1 LHGVRIPDQGAPLRA
16 NFACLGETYV
26 ENNSIRVPVTF
37 TDRMRVWFKWVV
49 DPLGRF
55 FLNLGMTPNMM
66 TGMGLAGNFLG
77 AYFISQGKL
86 VLGGW
91 LVLVMT
97 PIDALDG
104 TMARL
109 RGDPSDFGAFVDSV
123 SDRYAEMAI
132 LGGLMYYFAI
142 RGNALGTTLA
152 FAAAAGSI
160 LVSYVKARAE
170 SLKYEA
176 KVGLMTRMERYLV
189 LAPLLV
195 FNQPIIALW
204 ILAILGNFTA
214 LQRIWFVRRQAHAQ
228 MKKLS

>member
-1 LHGVRIPDQGAPLRA
+1 MGVS
-16 NFACLGETYV
+16 FV
-26 ENNSIRVPVTF
+26 ENNGVRMPVTL
-37 TDRMRVWFKWVV
+37 TDRMRIWFKWVV

-55 FLNLGMTPNMM
+55 FLNIGMTPNMM
-66 TGMGLAGNFLG
+66 TALGLAGNFIG

-86 VLGGW
+86 MLGGW
-91 LVLVMT
+91 LMLIMT

-123 SDRYAEMAI
+123 SDRYAELAI
-132 LGGLMYYFAI
+132 LGGLLYYFAMQ
-142 RGNALGTTLA
+142 GNPLGSTLA
-152 FAAAAGSI
+152 FAAAAGSV
-160 LVSYVKARAE
+160 LVSYVRARAE
-170 SLKYEA
+170 GLHYEA
-176 KVGLMTRMERYLV
+176 RVGIMTRVERYLV

-214 LQRIWFVRRQAHAQ
+214 LQRILFVRKQAHAQ
-228 MKKLS
+228 MK

>member
-1 LHGVRIPDQGAPLRA
+1 VTFVENDGVRM
-16 NFACLGETYV
+16 
-26 ENNSIRVPVTF
+26 PVTF
-37 TDRMRVWFKWVV
+37 TDRMRVWFKWMI

-66 TGMGLAGNFLG
+66 TTLGLAGNFVG
-77 AYFISQGKL
+77 AFFIARGNL

-91 LVLVMT
+91 LVVIMT

-123 SDRYAEMAI
+123 SDRYSEMAI
-132 LGGLMYYFAI
+132 LGGLMYYFAM
-142 RGNALGTTLA
+142 RGNALGSTLA

-170 SLKYEA
+170 SLHYDA
-176 KVGLMTRMERYLV
+176 KVGLLTRMERYLV

-195 FNQPIIALW
+195 LNQPIIALW

-228 MKKLS
+228 MK

>member
-1 LHGVRIPDQGAPLRA
+1 VESNGVH
-16 NFACLGETYV
+16 
-26 ENNSIRVPVTF
+26 VPVTF
-37 TDRMRVWFKWVV
+37 TDRLRDWFKWVV

-55 FLNLGMTPNMM
+55 FLSLGMTPNMM
-66 TGMGLAGNFLG
+66 TALGLFGNFLG

-91 LVLVMT
+91 VVLIVT

-123 SDRYAEMAI
+123 SDRYAELAI
-132 LGGLMYYFAI
+132 LGGLTYFFAMQ
-142 RGNALGTTLA
+142 GNTLGSILA
-152 FAAAAGSI
+152 FAAAAGSV

-170 SLKYEA
+170 SLDFEA
-176 KVGLMTRMERYLV
+176 KVGLLTRAERYLV

-214 LQRIWFVRRQAHAQ
+214 LQRIWFVRRQAHAK
-228 MKKLS
+228 MR

>member
-1 LHGVRIPDQGAPLRA
+1 MTSVESNGVH
-16 NFACLGETYV
+16 
-26 ENNSIRVPVTF
+26 VPVTF
-37 TDRMRVWFKWVV
+37 TDRLRDWFKWVV

-55 FLNLGMTPNMM
+55 FLSLGMTPNMM
-66 TGMGLAGNFLG
+66 TALGLFGNFLG

-91 LVLVMT
+91 VVLIVT

-123 SDRYAEMAI
+123 SDRYAELAI
-132 LGGLMYYFAI
+132 LGGLTYFFAMQ
-142 RGNALGTTLA
+142 GNTLGSILA
-152 FAAAAGSI
+152 FAAAAGSV

-170 SLKYEA
+170 SLDFEA
-176 KVGLMTRMERYLV
+176 KVGLLTRAERYLV

-214 LQRIWFVRRQAHAQ
+214 LQRIWFVRRQAHAK
-228 MKKLS
+228 MR

>member
-1 LHGVRIPDQGAPLRA
+1 MGVI
-16 NFACLGETYV
+16 FV
-26 ENNSIRVPVTF
+26 ENNGVRVPVTF

-55 FLNLGMTPNMM
+55 FLRLGMTPNMM
-66 TGMGLAGNFLG
+66 TTLGMAGNFIG

-91 LVLVMT
+91 LVLIMT
-97 PIDALDG
+97 PVDALDG

-109 RGDPSDFGAFVDSV
+109 LGEPSDFGAFVDSV

-132 LGGLMYYFAI
+132 LGGLMYYFATQ
-142 RGNALGTTLA
+142 GNALGSTLA

-170 SLKYEA
+170 SLHYEA
-176 KVGLMTRMERYLV
+176 KVGILTRVERYLV

-228 MKKLS
+228 MK

>member
-1 LHGVRIPDQGAPLRA
+1 V
-16 NFACLGETYV
+16 EKV
-26 ENNSIRVPVTF
+26 ENNGVRMPVTL
-37 TDRMRVWFKWVV
+37 TDRMRVWFKWVI

-55 FLNLGMTPNMM
+55 FLSLGMTPNMM
-66 TGMGLAGNFLG
+66 TALGLAGNFVG
-77 AYFISQGKL
+77 AYFIARGNL

-91 LVLVMT
+91 LVLIMT

-132 LGGLMYYFAI
+132 LGGLMYYFAM
-142 RGNALGTTLA
+142 RGNALGSTLA

-228 MKKLS
+228 MR

>member
-1 LHGVRIPDQGAPLRA
+1 MTSVESNGVH
-16 NFACLGETYV
+16 
-26 ENNSIRVPVTF
+26 VPVTF
-37 TDRMRVWFKWVV
+37 TDRLRDWFKWVV

-55 FLNLGMTPNMM
+55 FLSLGMTPNMM
-66 TGMGLAGNFLG
+66 TALGLFGNFLG

-91 LVLVMT
+91 VVLIVT

-123 SDRYAEMAI
+123 SDRYAELAI
-132 LGGLMYYFAI
+132 LGGLMYFFAMQ
-142 RGNALGTTLA
+142 GNTLGSILA
-152 FAAAAGSI
+152 FAAAAGSV

-170 SLKYEA
+170 SLDFEA
-176 KVGLMTRMERYLV
+176 KVGLLTRAERYLV

-214 LQRIWFVRRQAHAQ
+214 LQRIWFVRRQAHAK
-228 MKKLS
+228 MR

>member
-1 LHGVRIPDQGAPLRA
+1 MGVT
-16 NFACLGETYV
+16 FV
-26 ENNSIRVPVTF
+26 ENNGVHVPVTF

-55 FLNLGMTPNMM
+55 FLSLGMTPNMM
-66 TGMGLAGNFLG
+66 TTLGMVGNFIG

-91 LVLVMT
+91 LMLIMT

-132 LGGLMYYFAI
+132 LGGLMYYFAT
-142 RGNALGTTLA
+142 RGNALGSTLA

-170 SLKYEA
+170 SLHYEA
-176 KVGLMTRMERYLV
+176 KVGILTRVERYLV

-228 MKKLS
+228 MK

>member
-1 LHGVRIPDQGAPLRA
+1 MENDGVRM
-16 NFACLGETYV
+16 
-26 ENNSIRVPVTF
+26 PVTF
-37 TDRMRVWFKWVV
+37 TDRMRGWFKWVV

-55 FLNLGMTPNMM
+55 FLSIGMTPNMM
-66 TGMGLAGNFLG
+66 TALGLAGNFVG
-77 AYFISQGKL
+77 AFFIAQGNL

-91 LVLVMT
+91 LVVIMT

-132 LGGLMYYFAI
+132 LGGLMYYFAM
-142 RGNALGTTLA
+142 RGNALGSSLA

-170 SLKYEA
+170 SLHYEA

-214 LQRIWFVRRQAHAQ
+214 LQRIWFVRRQAHFQ
-228 MKKLS
+228 MK

>member
-1 LHGVRIPDQGAPLRA
+1 M
-16 NFACLGETYV
+16 
-26 ENNSIRVPVTF
+26 ENNGVRVPVTF
-37 TDRMRVWFKWVV
+37 TDRMRSWFKWVI

-55 FLNLGMTPNMM
+55 FLGIGMTPNMM
-66 TGMGLAGNFLG
+66 TSLGLAGNFVG

-91 LVLVMT
+91 LVVIMT

-123 SDRYAEMAI
+123 SDRYAELAI
-132 LGGLMYYFAI
+132 LGGLMFYFATHE
-142 RGNALGTTLA
+142 NALGSTLA

-160 LVSYVKARAE
+160 MVSYVRARAQ
-170 SLKYEA
+170 SLQYEA
-176 KVGLMTRMERYLV
+176 KVGIMTRMERYLV

-195 FNQPIIALW
+195 LNQPIIALW
-204 ILAILGNFTA
+204 ILAILGNITA
-214 LQRIWFVRRQAHAQ
+214 LQRIWFVRKQAHAQ
-228 MKKLS
+228 MK

>member
-1 LHGVRIPDQGAPLRA
+1 MD
-16 NFACLGETYV
+16 
-26 ENNSIRVPVTF
+26 NNGIRVPVTL
-37 TDRMRVWFKWVV
+37 TDRMRIWFKWVV
-49 DPLGRF
+49 DPVGRF
-55 FLNLGMTPNMM
+55 FLNIGVTPNMM
-66 TGMGLAGNFLG
+66 TTLGLAGNFLG

-91 LVLVMT
+91 LVLIMT
-97 PIDALDG
+97 PVDALDG

-123 SDRYAEMAI
+123 SDRYAELAI
-132 LGGLMYYFAI
+132 LGGLMYYFASQ
-142 RGNALGTTLA
+142 GDALGSSLA
-152 FAAAAGSI
+152 FAAAAGSM

-170 SLKYEA
+170 SLQYEA
-176 KVGLMTRMERYLV
+176 KIGLLTRVERYLV

-214 LQRIWFVRRQAHAQ
+214 LQRIWFVRRQAHEH
-228 MKKLS
+228 MK

>member
-1 LHGVRIPDQGAPLRA
+1 VT
-16 NFACLGETYV
+16 FV
-26 ENNSIRVPVTF
+26 ENNGVRMPVTL

-66 TGMGLAGNFLG
+66 TALGLAGNFVG
-77 AYFISQGKL
+77 AFFIAQGNL

-91 LVLVMT
+91 LVLIMT
-97 PIDALDG
+97 PVDALDG

-132 LGGLMYYFAI
+132 LGGLMYYFAMQ
-142 RGNALGTTLA
+142 GNALGSTLA

-204 ILAILGNFTA
+204 VLAVLGNFTA

-228 MKKLS
+228 MKKVSSIANKF

>member
-1 LHGVRIPDQGAPLRA
+1 MESNGVH
-16 NFACLGETYV
+16 
-26 ENNSIRVPVTF
+26 VPVTF
-37 TDRMRVWFKWVV
+37 TDRLRDWFKWVV

-55 FLNLGMTPNMM
+55 FLSLGMTPNMM
-66 TGMGLAGNFLG
+66 TALGLFGNFLG

-91 LVLVMT
+91 VVLIVT

-123 SDRYAEMAI
+123 SDRYAELAI
-132 LGGLMYYFAI
+132 LGGLTYFFAMQ
-142 RGNALGTTLA
+142 GNTLGSILA
-152 FAAAAGSI
+152 FAAAAGSV

-170 SLKYEA
+170 SLDFEA
-176 KVGLMTRMERYLV
+176 KVGLLTRAERYLV

-214 LQRIWFVRRQAHAQ
+214 LQRIWFVRRQAHAK
-228 MKKLS
+228 MR

>member
-1 LHGVRIPDQGAPLRA
+1 MASVESNGV
-16 NFACLGETYV
+16 
-26 ENNSIRVPVTF
+26 RVPVTF
-37 TDRMRVWFKWVV
+37 TDRLRAWFKWVI

-66 TGMGLAGNFLG
+66 TALGLLGNFLG

-86 VLGGW
+86 VLGGC
-91 LVLVMT
+91 LVLIMT

-109 RGDPSDFGAFVDSV
+109 RGDPSEFGAFVDSV
-123 SDRYAEMAI
+123 SDRYAELAI
-132 LGGLMYYFAI
+132 LGGLMYFFAMQ
-142 RGNALGTTLA
+142 GNALGSTLA
-152 FAAAAGSI
+152 FAAAAGSV
-160 LVSYVKARAE
+160 LVSYVRTRAE
-170 SLKYEA
+170 SLGFEA
-176 KVGLMTRMERYLV
+176 KVGLLTRAERYLV

-214 LQRIWFVRRQAHAQ
+214 LQRIWFVRKQAHAQ
-228 MKKLS
+228 MK

>member
-1 LHGVRIPDQGAPLRA
+1 MEQKSIP
-16 NFACLGETYV
+16 
-26 ENNSIRVPVTF
+26 VPVTL
-37 TDRMRVWFKWVV
+37 TDRLRGWFKWAV
-49 DPLGRF
+49 DPLGKF
-55 FLNLGMTPNMM
+55 FLNLGLTPNMM
-66 TGMGLAGNFLG
+66 TALGMAGNFLG
-77 AYFISQGKL
+77 AYFLSQGKL

-91 LVLVMT
+91 LVLIMT

-123 SDRYAEMAI
+123 SDRYAELAI
-132 LGGLMYYFAI
+132 LGGLLYYFATQ
-142 RGNALGTTLA
+142 GNALGSTLA
-152 FAAAAGSI
+152 FAAASGSV

-170 SLKYEA
+170 SLHYEA
-176 KVGLMTRMERYLV
+176 KIGLLTRVERYLV

-204 ILAILGNFTA
+204 ILAIFGNFTA

-228 MKKLS
+228 MK

>member
-1 LHGVRIPDQGAPLRA
+1 
-16 NFACLGETYV
+16 V
-26 ENNSIRVPVTF
+26 ENNGVRVSVTF
-37 TDRMRVWFKWVV
+37 TDRMRGWFKWIV

-55 FLNLGMTPNMM
+55 FLGLGMTPNMM
-66 TGMGLAGNFLG
+66 TALGLAGNFVG
-77 AYFISQGKL
+77 AYFISQGNL

-132 LGGLMYYFAI
+132 LGGLMYYFAM
-142 RGNALGTTLA
+142 RGNALGSTLA

-170 SLKYEA
+170 SLHYGA
-176 KVGLMTRMERYLV
+176 KVGLLTRMERYLV

-195 FNQPIIALW
+195 FNQPILALW

-214 LQRIWFVRRQAHAQ
+214 LQRIWFVRKQAHAE
-228 MKKLS
+228 MK

>member
-1 LHGVRIPDQGAPLRA
+1 VS
-16 NFACLGETYV
+16 FV
-26 ENNSIRVPVTF
+26 ENNGVRVPVTF

-55 FLNLGMTPNMM
+55 FLGLGMTPNMM
-66 TGMGLAGNFLG
+66 TALGLAGNFVG
-77 AYFISQGKL
+77 AFFISQGNL

-91 LVLVMT
+91 LVVIMT

-132 LGGLMYYFAI
+132 LGGLMYYFAMQ
-142 RGNALGTTLA
+142 GHALGSTLA

-170 SLKYEA
+170 SLHYEA

-195 FNQPIIALW
+195 LNQPIIALW

-214 LQRIWFVRRQAHAQ
+214 LQRIWYVRRQAQAQ
-228 MKKLS
+228 MK

>member
-1 LHGVRIPDQGAPLRA
+1 
-16 NFACLGETYV
+16 V
-26 ENNSIRVPVTF
+26 ENNGVRVPVTL
-37 TDRMRVWFKWVV
+37 TDRMRIWFKWVV

-55 FLNLGMTPNMM
+55 FLNIGMTPNMM
-66 TGMGLAGNFLG
+66 TTLGLSGNFIG
-77 AYFISQGKL
+77 AYFISQGRL
-86 VLGGW
+86 MLGGW
-91 LVLVMT
+91 MMLIMT

-132 LGGLMYYFAI
+132 LGGLLYYFAMQ
-142 RGNALGTTLA
+142 GNTLGSILA

-160 LVSYVKARAE
+160 LVSYVRARAE
-170 SLKYEA
+170 GLGYEA
-176 KVGLMTRMERYLV
+176 KVGILTRVERYLV

-204 ILAILGNFTA
+204 ILAILANFTA
-214 LQRIWFVRRQAHAQ
+214 LQRIWFVRKQAHAQ
-228 MKKLS
+228 MK